1 MRVTRPTLTG
11 MTSIRARSIG
21 FAAVAVVALATGLG
35 CGVLSAAN
43 NAVHNISAISDLADK
58 INNSGAATYQAD
70 YRLDD
75 GSTVTVAQQPPN
87 SADIGTKARYLAT
100 ADAFY
105 LCEQGDGKWTC
116 GKTPNT
122 GSAGPQ
128 SAAIAA
134 GMTGNGFI
142 SAPMA
147 VAVLTAAAIVP
158 HAKVDMTT
166 QSIAGQRSTC
176 ATVSNLEQAQRDPTQ
191 TPKVS
196 DFTVCVTDQGIL
208 ARFSGTATDGKK
220 ARVELTK
227 YSPAVDPE
235 LFRPPAGAT
244 INDTTELTQPSQPTK
259 S

>member
-1 MRVTRPTLTG
+1 
-11 MTSIRARSIG
+11 MTSTRARTIG
-21 FAAVAVVALATGLG
+21 FTAAAAVVLATGLG

-43 NAVHNISAISDLADK
+43 DAVHNISAISDLADK

-70 YRLDD
+70 YRLED

-87 SADIGTKARYLAT
+87 SADIGTKTRYLAT
-100 ADAFY
+100 ADAFF
-105 LCEQGDGKWTC
+105 LCEQDNGKWTC
-116 GKTPNT
+116 EKTPST
-122 GSAGPQ
+122 GSADPQ
-128 SAAIAA
+128 SAAMAA
-134 GMTGNGFI
+134 GLTGNGFI

-158 HAKVDMTT
+158 HAKVDMST
-166 QSIAGQRSTC
+166 QNIAGQRSTC

-220 ARVELTK
+220 AKVELTK
-227 YSPAVDPE
+227 YSPAVDPN

-244 INDTTELTQPSQPTK
+244 IKDTTELTQPPAPTN

>member
-1 MRVTRPTLTG
+1 
-11 MTSIRARSIG
+11 MTSTRVRTIG
-21 FAAVAVVALATGLG
+21 FAAAAAVALAASLG

-43 NAVHNISAISDLADK
+43 NAVHNISAIGDLADK
-58 INNSGAATYQAD
+58 INNSGTATYQAD

-87 SADIGTKARYLAT
+87 SADVGPKARFLAT

-105 LCEQGDGKWTC
+105 LCDQDSGAWTC
-116 GKTPNT
+116 EKTANAGT
-122 GSAGPQ
+122 GDA
-128 SAAIAA
+128 SAAVAAA

-158 HAKVDMTT
+158 HAKVDMST
-166 QSIAGQRSTC
+166 QNVAGQRSTC
-176 ATVSNLEQAQRDPTQ
+176 ATVSNLEQAQRDQ
-191 TPKVS
+191 EQKIS

-220 ARVELTK
+220 AKVELTK
-227 YSPAVDPE
+227 YATAVDPG
-235 LFRPPAGAT
+235 LFQPPAGAT
-244 INDTTELTQPSQPTK
+244 INDVTELTKPSEPTK

>member
-1 MRVTRPTLTG
+1 
-11 MTSIRARSIG
+11 MTSTRVRTIG
-21 FAAVAVVALATGLG
+21 FAAAAAVALAASLG

-43 NAVHNISAISDLADK
+43 NAVHNISAVSDLADK
-58 INNSGAATYQAD
+58 INQSGTATYQAD

-75 GSTVTVAQQPPN
+75 GSIVTVAQQPPN
-87 SADIGTKARYLAT
+87 SADVSPKARFIST

-105 LCEQGDGKWTC
+105 LCDQDSGKWTC
-116 GKTPNT
+116 EKTANT
-122 GSAGPQ
+122 GTPDTE

-134 GMTGNGFI
+134 AMSGNGFI

-158 HAKVDMTT
+158 HAKVDMST
-166 QSIAGQRSTC
+166 QTVAGQRSTC
-176 ATVSNLEQAQRDPTQ
+176 ATVSNLEQAQRDQ
-191 TPKVS
+191 EQKIS

-220 ARVELTK
+220 AKVELTK
-227 YSPAVDPE
+227 YTTAVDPG

-244 INDTTELTQPSQPTK
+244 INDVTELTTPSEPTK